1 MVSREM
7 VLYAPQAS
15 MINWEPRFVTPWKGP
30 AVATSTIPPF
40 RAEHIGSLLR
50 PPELLA
56 LARDHAAGKISQDE
70 LQRAQDGAIE
80 RAIDLQLALGLS
92 SITDG
97 EYRRHA
103 YSDSFT
109 VDVFSGVKISSTED
123 LNWTYSDADGQK
135 TEGRVPVVVDRLEWP
150 GPVNVSN
157 YEFVAAASP
166 AGTPKMTLPG
176 PCYIHF
182 RSGRDNISRDV
193 YPNLDE
199 FWQDLIAAYVEE
211 IQALHDAGC
220 RYIQLDETSIAK
232 LGDPKIRA
240 GLENRG
246 DDWETLLEVYTDVIN
261 AIVEQSP
268 ADMSLGMHLCRGNK
282 GGSWQAA
289 AGYDDVAAAL
299 FRKLAV
305 KFYFLEYDSPR
316 AGGFEPLREVPD
328 DKTIILGLVSTK
340 VAALEERSAVLRRLE
355 EAAIYVDMDR
365 LGLSPQCGFASL
377 DVGNALSPDDQA
389 AKLRLVVDIAKEV
402 WNYSPAASD

>member
-1 MVSREM
+1 M
-7 VLYAPQAS
+7 AAA
-15 MINWEPRFVTPWKGP
+15 IT
-30 AVATSTIPPF
+30 PPF

-50 PPELLA
+50 PPQLLA
-56 LARDHAAGKISQDE
+56 LGQDHAAGKLSDE
-70 LQRAQDGAIE
+70 ELRRAQDDAIGQAIE
-80 RAIDLQLALGLS
+80 LQLALGLS

-123 LNWTYSDADGQK
+123 SNWTYSDSAGQT

-150 GPVNVSN
+150 GPINVAN
-157 YEFVAAASP
+157 YQFVAAAS
-166 AGTPKMTLPG
+166 ANGTPKMTLPG

-182 RSGRDNISRDV
+182 RSGRDNISRDI
-193 YPNLDE
+193 YPDLDQ
-199 FWQDLIAAYVEE
+199 FWQDLIEAYVKE

-246 DDWETLLEVYTDVIN
+246 DNWETLLEVYTDVIN
-261 AIVEQSP
+261 AIVERAP
-268 ADMSLGMHLCRGNK
+268 GDMSLGMHLCRGNK

-289 AGYDDVAAAL
+289 AGYDDVASKL

-340 VAALEERSAVLRRLE
+340 VAALEERDAVLRRLE
-355 EAAIYVDMDR
+355 DAAGYVDMDR

-377 DVGNALSPDDQA
+377 DTGNALSVEDQA

-402 WNYSPAASD
+402 WNYSPPSAADH

>member
-1 MVSREM
+1 M
-7 VLYAPQAS
+7 
-15 MINWEPRFVTPWKGP
+15 
-30 AVATSTIPPF
+30 ATATTPPF

-50 PPELLA
+50 PPHLLA
-56 LARDHAAGKISQDE
+56 LGKEHAAGTVSDEEFRRVQDDAIGQAIE
-70 LQRAQDGAIE
+70 LQ
-80 RAIDLQLALGLS
+80 LSLGLS

-123 LNWTYSDADGQK
+123 SNWTYSDAAGQK

-150 GPVNVSN
+150 GPINVAN
-157 YEFVAAASP
+157 YEFISAASP
-166 AGTPKMTLPG
+166 EGTPKMTLPG

-193 YPNLDE
+193 YPDLDQ
-199 FWQDLIAAYVEE
+199 FWQDLIEAYVKE
-211 IQALHDAGC
+211 IQALYDAGC

-232 LGDPKIRA
+232 LGDPKIRT

-246 DDWETLLEVYTDVIN
+246 DNWETLLEIYTDVIN
-261 AIVEQSP
+261 AIVERTP
-268 ADMSLGMHLCRGNK
+268 GDMSLGMHLCRGNK

-289 AGYDDVAAAL
+289 AGYDDVAAKL
-299 FRKLAV
+299 FRKLSV

-316 AGGFEPLREVPD
+316 AGSFEPLREVPD
-328 DKTIILGLVSTK
+328 DKTIVLGLVSTK
-340 VAALEERSAVLRRLE
+340 VAALEERDAVMRRLE
-355 EAAIYVDMDR
+355 AAAGYVELDR

-377 DVGNALSPDDQA
+377 DTGNALSAEDQA

-402 WNYSPAASD
+402 WGYVPATAS